1 LQQIFSFAG
10 LNQNQI
16 MGLFDPVA
24 WAGLFSVE
32 GIVML
37 LSLSV
42 LEIVLGIDN
51 IIFISIVAGKLPR
64 SSQKRARMIG
74 LSLALIFRVMLLSVI
89 SWIAGLKEPLLQI
102 GDFGASGRDLILFA
116 GGLFLTVKTIMEIAE
131 KIRHDEASPDGSGAT
146 AIGFSKAIVQ
156 IVLLDIVFSFDS
168 ILTAVAISSNL
179 VIMVLA
185 VVIAILIMIVFA
197 GVVSDFI
204 NKYQTIKMLALVF
217 LVAIGL
223 VLIFESLHFEQNY
236 PEVHLKNYVYVA
248 MAFSL
253 TVESL
258 NLLRTRAAAR
268 RTREAHKNQS
278 TL

>member
-1 LQQIFSFAG
+1 
-10 LNQNQI
+10 
-16 MGLFDPVA
+16 MGLLDPVA

-89 SWIAGLKEPLLQI
+89 SWIAGLKEPLLYI

-116 GGLFLTVKTIMEIAE
+116 GGLFLTVKTIMEIVE
-131 KIRHDEASPDGSGAT
+131 KIRHDETSPDGSGAT

-185 VVIAILIMIVFA
+185 VVIAILIMIAFA

-236 PEVHLKNYVYVA
+236 PDVHLKNYVYVA

-258 NLLRTRAAAR
+258 NLLRTRSAAR
-268 RTREAHKNQS
+268 RTREAHKAQNNS
-278 TL
+278 

>member
-1 LQQIFSFAG
+1 
-10 LNQNQI
+10 
-16 MGLFDPVA
+16 MGLLDPVA

-89 SWIAGLKEPLLQI
+89 SWIAGLKEPLIQI

-116 GGLFLTVKTIMEIAE
+116 GGLFLTVKTIMEIVE
-131 KIRHDEASPDGSGAT
+131 KIRHDETSPDGSGAT
-146 AIGFSKAIVQ
+146 TIGFSKAIVQ

-185 VVIAILIMIVFA
+185 VVIAILIMIAFA

-223 VLIFESLHFEQNY
+223 VLIFESLHFEQNF
-236 PEVHLKNYVYVA
+236 PNVHLKNYVYVA

-258 NLLRTRAAAR
+258 NLLRTRSAAR
-268 RTREAHKNQS
+268 RTREANKEQNNA
-278 TL
+278 

>member
-10 LNQNQI
+10 LNQKQI
-16 MGLFDPVA
+16 MGLLDPVA

-89 SWIAGLKEPLLQI
+89 SWIAGLKEPLVNI
-102 GDFGASGRDLILFA
+102 GSFGASGRDLILFA
-116 GGLFLTVKTIMEIAE
+116 GGLFLTVKTIMEIVE
-131 KIRHDEASPDGSGAT
+131 KIRHDETSPDGSGAT

-185 VVIAILIMIVFA
+185 VVIAILIMIAFA

-258 NLLRTRAAAR
+258 NLLRTRSAAR
-268 RTREAHKNQS
+268 RTREAHK
-278 TL
+278 LEK

>member
-1 LQQIFSFAG
+1 
-10 LNQNQI
+10 
-16 MGLFDPVA
+16 MGLLDPVA

-89 SWIAGLKEPLLQI
+89 SWIAGLKEPLIQI

-116 GGLFLTVKTIMEIAE
+116 GGLFLTVKTIMEIVE
-131 KIRHDEASPDGSGAT
+131 KIRHDETSPDGSGAT
-146 AIGFSKAIVQ
+146 TIGFSKAIVQ

-179 VIMVLA
+179 VIMVMA
-185 VVIAILIMIVFA
+185 VVIAILIMIAFA

-223 VLIFESLHFEQNY
+223 VLIFESLHFEQNF
-236 PEVHLKNYVYVA
+236 PNVHLKNYVYVA

-258 NLLRTRAAAR
+258 NLLRTRSAAR
-268 RTREAHKNQS
+268 RTREANKEQNNS
-278 TL
+278 